1 MATPQLPVV
10 SGREC
15 VKMLGKAAV
24 PSARCISRASACEI
38 ARAKARG
45 YNLRTTSK
53 WRGRGALPCILS
65 KDVD

>member
-24 PSARCISRASACEI
+24 PSARCISRA
-38 ARAKARG
+38 KARG

-65 KDVD
+65 KDVDRWIKRLI